1 MTPIV
6 ISSAMLFI
14 KALIIFGLFV
24 YTAFAAIIVRQE
36 QLMTSVMDEGFDPVL
51 KLLVFIHLAASVA
64 VMCMAFVLL

>member
-14 KALIIFGLFV
+14 KALIIVGLFV

-36 QLMTSVMDEGFDPVL
+36 QLMTDVMDDGFDAML